1 MNARTL
7 DLTPFHRATIGF
19 DQLFSELDRSF
30 TNSVNTGYPPYNIV
44 KINEDNYQIELAVAG
59 FHMEE
64 LSIVLDKNELIIE
77 GNPTFKELADEAPHV
92 EWKHSEEPKHFLH
105 KGIANRTFIRTFKIA
120 EHVEVRCADL
130 ELGILTIKL
139 VRNLPEELQPK
150 KINIEYK
157 K

>member
-7 DLTPFHRATIGF
+7 DLTPFRRATIGF
-19 DQLFSELDRSF
+19 DQLFNELDRSF

-44 KINEDNYQIELAVAG
+44 QIDEDNYQIELAVAG
-59 FHMEE
+59 FRMEE

-77 GNPTFKELADEAPHV
+77 GNPTFKEFADETHI
-92 EWKHSEEPKHFLH
+92 EWKSSEEPKHFLH

-120 EHVEVRCADL
+120 EHVEVKSANL

-150 KINIEYK
+150 KIAITHK
-157 K
+157 A

>member
-44 KINEDNYQIELAVAG
+44 KIDEDNYQIELAVAG
-59 FHMEE
+59 FRMEE

-77 GNPTFKELADEAPHV
+77 GKPTFKEFADETHI
-92 EWKHSEEPKHFLH
+92 EWKHGEQPTHFLH

>member
-19 DQLFSELDRSF
+19 DQLFNELDRTF

-44 KINEDNYQIELAVAG
+44 QIDEDNYQIELAVAG

-64 LSIVLDKNELIIE
+64 LSITLNRNELIIE
-77 GNPTFKELADEAPHV
+77 GNPTFKDSIDESHI
-92 EWKHSEEPKHFLH
+92 EWKHAEEPKHFLH

-120 EHVEVRCADL
+120 EHMEVKAADL
-130 ELGILTIKL
+130 ELCILRITL

-150 KINIEYK
+150 KISISHK